1 MTLKISV
8 PTCDPRGAF
17 YLTTLQA
24 KLRVTTL
31 CIERMM
37 SRCFIR
43 GRDCKRSDCIGISL
57 I

>member
-1 MTLKISV
+1 MTLKIIV

-43 GRDCKRSDCIGISL
+43 GRDCKRSDCIGIPL